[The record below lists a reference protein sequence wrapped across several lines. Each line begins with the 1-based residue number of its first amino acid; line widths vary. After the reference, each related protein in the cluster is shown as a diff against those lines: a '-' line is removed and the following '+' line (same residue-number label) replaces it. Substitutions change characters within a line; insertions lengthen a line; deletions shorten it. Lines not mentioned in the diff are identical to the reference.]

1 MLIYFFFLSYF
12 LSFFFFFFFF
22 CRSTKINEIEE
33 FMANF
38 VFKPIKSSLGV
49 LWHSPKRL
57 FLLIQ
62 IINCTIY
69 WFANDEQ
76 NILYFYMTRRFDK
89 FTGGDFAIYT
99 IATKVWSTILFK
111 LFNWRLWELFCFC
124 SFCKWYNFPFF
135 QILGI
140 FGLLVVIPLLN
151 KYLKLHESLMML
163 IITSSTA
170 VSVLGSTLVKDLFPG
185 FYLVRAIGFLRPSTL
200 AVARSLLAMTVD
212 NVQEI
217 GRIYA
222 ITGFISAILP
232 FVSNPSYR

>member
-1 MLIYFFFLSYF
+1 MKHNIIQDIELETSRDILFLFFFLYD
-12 LSFFFFFFFF
+12 
-22 CRSTKINEIEE
+22 
-33 FMANF
+33 
-38 VFKPIKSSLGV
+38 
-49 LWHSPKRL
+49 
-57 FLLIQ
+57 
-62 IINCTIY
+62 II
-69 WFANDEQ
+69 
-76 NILYFYMTRRFDK
+76 
-89 FTGGDFAIYT
+89 
-99 IATKVWSTILFK
+99 S
-111 LFNWRLWELFCFC
+111 
-124 SFCKWYNFPFF
+124 PFF

-170 VSVLGSTLVKDLFPG
+170 VSILGSTLVKDLFPG

>member
-1 MLIYFFFLSYF
+1 MGTRWQRRTQNCNWNWCRVNYF
-12 LSFFFFFFFF
+12 LTYLFITYFSFFFFTYFFI
-22 CRSTKINEIEE
+22 CRSNKINEIEQ

-99 IATKVWSTILFK
+99 IATKVCSTILFK

-124 SFCKWYNFPFF
+124 SC
-135 QILGI
+135 
-140 FGLLVVIPLLN
+140 
-151 KYLKLHESLMML
+151 SM
-163 IITSSTA
+163 
-170 VSVLGSTLVKDLFPG
+170 G
-185 FYLVRAIGFLRPSTL
+185 F
-200 AVARSLLAMTVD
+200 
-212 NVQEI
+212 
-217 GRIYA
+217 
-222 ITGFISAILP
+222 
-232 FVSNPSYR
+232 